1 MGTALGEFQ
10 SFNGFAEI
18 EKALVKKNHLFIY
31 YMFFLITKKVWFD
44 IFLVLLKHDSNTN
57 ATFTQTVLFH
67 S

>member
-1 MGTALGEFQ
+1 MGGALGGFQ

-18 EKALVKKNHLFIY
+18 EKAKKNNLFIY

-44 IFLVLLKHDSNTN
+44 IFLVLWKHDYCNIHPD
-57 ATFTQTVLFH
+57 VLFN